1 MNVTTDM
8 YTKLFNE
15 LTDIM
20 NDLENIKERI
30 KKVQLETE
38 EIYINKVSNTMYNKM
53 NFDNVKSQEDLNK
66 IINNLSKNQAYTTLS
81 EDLNSIVE
89 SYILANQNNTH
100 TTA

>member
-30 KKVQLETE
+30 VKIQKETE
-38 EIYINKVSNTMYNKM
+38 EIYT
-53 NFDNVKSQEDLNK
+53 
-66 IINNLSKNQAYTTLS
+66 NN
-81 EDLNSIVE
+81 EE
-89 SYILANQNNTH
+89 
-100 TTA
+100 

>member
-1 MNVTTDM
+1 MLTERPGATFLDTFWWSKKYILCGHM

-38 EIYINKVSNTMYNKM
+38 EIYINN
-53 NFDNVKSQEDLNK
+53 E
-66 IINNLSKNQAYTTLS
+66 A
-81 EDLNSIVE
+81 
-89 SYILANQNNTH
+89 
-100 TTA
+100 